1 MRRIFPLVLMLLLV
15 LRGLVGTAM
24 AAGMM
29 PAGGPAHSA
38 EAAQPL
44 LHPAHSPDSPGNAGN
59 AGNAGSPVLTATAAA
74 PLGMVVHTLHAAAA
88 NPHGMAPEPAPGLHP
103 PCAGAAPAACDGT
116 SPDHAHS
123 PLCSACEICH
133 SALLAPPPPAAVPH
147 GVSAGQVQA
156 GASDRFASAAAAL
169 AIKPPI
175 A

>member
-59 AGNAGSPVLTATAAA
+59 AGSPVLTATAAA
-74 PLGMVVHTLHAAAA
+74 PWGTVVHTLHAAAA
-88 NPHGMAPEPAPGLHP
+88 DPHGMGAEPASGLHL

-123 PLCSACEICH
+123 PLCSACEVCH
-133 SALLAPPPPAAVPH
+133 SALLALPSPAAVPH

>member
-15 LRGLVGTAM
+15 LRGLLGTAM
-24 AAGMM
+24 AAGMLPVL
-29 PAGGPAHSA
+29 PASGPAHSA

-44 LHPAHSPDSPGNAGN
+44 LQLHPAHSPDGT
-59 AGNAGSPVLTATAAA
+59 GNAGSPVLTATAAA
-74 PLGMVVHTLHAAAA
+74 PLGMVLHTLHAAAA
-88 NPHGMAPEPAPGLHP
+88 TPHGMAPEPAPGLHP

-116 SPDHAHS
+116 SPEHAHS

-147 GVSAGQVQA
+147 GVSAGQAQT

>member
-44 LHPAHSPDSPGNAGN
+44 LHPAHSP
-59 AGNAGSPVLTATAAA
+59 GSPNGPALTATAAA
-74 PLGMVVHTLHAAAA
+74 PWGTVVHTLHAAAA
-88 NPHGMAPEPAPGLHP
+88 DPHGMGAEPASGLHL

-123 PLCSACEICH
+123 PLCSACEVCH
-133 SALLAPPPPAAVPH
+133 SALLALPSPAAVPH

>member
-15 LRGLVGTAM
+15 LRGLLGTAM
-24 AAGMM
+24 AAGMLPVL
-29 PAGGPAHSA
+29 PASGPAHSA

-44 LHPAHSPDSPGNAGN
+44 LQLHPAHSPDSP
-59 AGNAGSPVLTATAAA
+59 GNAGSPVLTATAAA

-88 NPHGMAPEPAPGLHP
+88 NPHGMAPEHASGMHP